1 MGWVMRECS
10 EEVRLGIT
18 RDWSVWS
25 RVPGRPSRSPVRGR
39 TKEVCVLREGA
50 IVVVGVV
57 VRVRRDAVV
66 VVVRELGRNGVDGR
80 RELRRWN

>member
-1 MGWVMRECS
+1 MGCVMRECR

-18 RDWSVWS
+18 RDWSFWS

-50 IVVVGVV
+50 IVRVCVGFGGGGEGERRWVVSL
-57 VRVRRDAVV
+57 
-66 VVVRELGRNGVDGR
+66 VRELGRNG
-80 RELRRWN
+80 WAI